1 MAINGGWGPHF
12 VVYFQSQ
19 PKKDTLL
26 GNSVGYHHIPLFL
39 LLKSL
44 DLLKQQ
50 PDSRVVDFRGDLEAT
65 MIVIIDKHRLS
76 RF

>member
-1 MAINGGWGPHF
+1 
-12 VVYFQSQ
+12 
-19 PKKDTLL
+19 
-26 GNSVGYHHIPLFL
+26 
-39 LLKSL
+39 L